1 MSEMKDAGGRASCTG
16 RSVVPVYHNTC
27 AVGGVLDGTDVD
39 LRSRGE
45 GAVGVRVGVGVVEC
59 HIHRCLG
66 GSAGH
71 ERQRKQSKQKQSD
84 SRAESHSIVLP
95 MSIRTAWGSGHRSL
109 QESGAS
115 ED

>member
-16 RSVVPVYHNTC
+16 RSVVPVYDYTC
-27 AVGGVLDGTDVD
+27 AVSGVLDGTDVD
-39 LRSRGE
+39 PRPGRE

-59 HIHRCLG
+59 HIYRCLSG
-66 GSAGH
+66 FAGH

-95 MSIRTAWGSGHRSL
+95 MSIRTAWGSGRRSP

-115 ED
+115 DD